1 MSHIESAK
9 SVDDVLHLLQ
19 RCVETARAENSAD
32 AYFPLIYAW
41 ETRDIAAAAE
51 AGLFEAPDTLR
62 RMIVVFANRY
72 FEARRQFR
80 AGERTPKA
88 WGLCFRA
95 ARSSPAL
102 VVQHLLLAMNAHI
115 NVDLAAAAAEVNL
128 PWPDYSRVDTILGK
142 GIAKV
147 QGCLNR
153 TTLVLR
159 AIDWFAGDFDEML
172 ASFSLKAARRYA
184 FELAHRLSA
193 ASDAGRAA
201 LVAEADECALVL
213 GQRLLRPPLRDRLL
227 LAAVHLS
234 ERSRSPRAFVDLLEQ
249 PE

>member
-1 MSHIESAK
+1 MSYIESAN
-9 SVDDVLHLLQ
+9 SIDDVLQQLE

-32 AYFPLIYAW
+32 GYFPLIYSW

-62 RMIVVFANRY
+62 RMIIVFANRY
-72 FEARRQFR
+72 LAARRQFR
-80 AGERTPKA
+80 AGEATPKA

-115 NVDLAAAAAEVNL
+115 NVDLAAAAAEANL
-128 PWPDYSRVDTILGK
+128 PWPDYSRVDAILGK

-147 QGCLNR
+147 QSCLNR
-153 TTLVLR
+153 TTIVLR
-159 AIDWFAGDFDEML
+159 AVDWLSGDFDEML

-184 FELAHRLSA
+184 FELAHRMA
-193 ASDAGRAA
+193 VASDVSRAA
-201 LVAEADECALVL
+201 LVAEADDCALRL

-234 ERSRSPRAFVDLLEQ
+234 ERNKSPREFLDLLAR
-249 PE
+249 P